1 MTRILV
7 VDDEPEVAEFVRAV
21 LKDDG
26 YVVDA
31 VYGGQAALDQLTQT
45 AYDLVVCDV
54 LMPGVDGMAVAGAV
68 ARLVPSRPVV
78 LFITGYGDSPTA
90 SEFLQA
96 TAAVVLAKPLG
107 VDELVGRVRDLL
119 ASR

>member
-7 VDDEPEVAEFVRAV
+7 GDDEPEVAEFVQAV

-26 YVVDA
+26 YAVDA
-31 VYGGQAALDQLTQT
+31 VYGGQAALDRLTQT
-45 AYDLVVCDV
+45 TYDLVVCDV

-68 ARLVPSRPVV
+68 ARLVRSRPVV

-90 SEFLQA
+90 SDLQA